1 MVGALDLVALP
12 DGDAEALSL
21 AREAAA
27 VLRERLMV
35 MRALCGSGPGDGAS
49 IAALLAP
56 ALAERRTALEARLD
70 AGLTLEPTAAAMLVA
85 AALLGT
91 EALPRGGTLRLEG
104 GAAGFAI
111 RIEGRN
117 AAWPT
122 PHAAALGGAALDDG
136 ITARHVLGHWL
147 VALAADCGWRA
158 ALGEGAPGP
167 LLLAPA

>member
-12 DGDAEALSL
+12 DADEEALSL
-21 AREAAA
+21 AREAAG

-35 MRALCGSGPGDGAS
+35 MRALCGSGPADGAG
-49 IAALLAP
+49 IAELMGP
-56 ALAERRTALEARLD
+56 ALAERRTVLEARLD
-70 AGLTLEPTAAAMLVA
+70 AGLALEPTASAMVAA
-85 AALLGT
+85 AALLGA

-117 AAWPT
+117 AAWPG
-122 PHAAALGGAALDDG
+122 PLAAALAGAALDET
-136 ITARHVLGHWL
+136 ITARHILGHWL
-147 VALAADCGWRA
+147 VALAAEGGWQV

-167 LLLAPA
+167 LLLAPG